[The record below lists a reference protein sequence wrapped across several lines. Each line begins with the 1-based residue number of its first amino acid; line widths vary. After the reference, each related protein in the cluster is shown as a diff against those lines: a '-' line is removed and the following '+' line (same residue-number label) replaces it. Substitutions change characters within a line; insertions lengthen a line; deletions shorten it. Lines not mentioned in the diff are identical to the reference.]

1 MAGVQEMLQRHLENV
16 KARVAQAMADNSRN
30 ASGRSVASL
39 QVVVSENVGTLYG
52 SKSFLVME
60 RGKKPGKVPFGF
72 RDIIKQWIVD
82 KGISVTPI
90 PSKRRVTKYTPYER
104 GLNSLA
110 GAIAYK
116 IMKEGTKLHRDNSF
130 NDIYT
135 TAVQEELA
143 ALSEEMMLFAADS
156 IAEINNNAL

>member
-1 MAGVQEMLQRHLENV
+1 MADVQEMLRRHLENV
-16 KARVAQAMADNSRN
+16 KAKVTQAMADNSRN

-39 QVVVSENVGTLYG
+39 SVSVSDNVGTLYG

-72 RDIIKQWIVD
+72 RDIIKQWIID

-90 PSKRRVTKYTPYER
+90 PSKRRDTKYTPHER

-110 GAIAYK
+110 GAIAFK
-116 IMKEGTKLHRDNSF
+116 IMKEGTKLHRDNGY

-135 TAVQEELA
+135 TAVREELA
-143 ALSEEMMLFAADS
+143 ALGDEMVLFTADS

>member
-1 MAGVQEMLQRHLENV
+1 MEGVQEMIKRHLENV
-16 KARVAQAMADNSRN
+16 KAKVAQAMASNNRN

-39 QVVVSENVGTLYG
+39 SVVVEGNVGTLYG

-72 RDIIKQWIVD
+72 RDIIKQWIID

-90 PSKRRVTKYTPYER
+90 PVKARQSKYTPYQR
-104 GLNSLA
+104 GLNSMA

-116 IMKEGTKLHRDNSF
+116 IMKEGTKLHRDNGY
-130 NDIYT
+130 NDIFSSAIRDELEAFGNELVLYT
-135 TAVQEELA
+135 ST
-143 ALSEEMMLFAADS
+143 S
-156 IAEINNNAL
+156 IAEINKQ